1 MTTPT
6 TTPPTAPGTH
16 LAPTGE
22 SINPFGE
29 KTERTAAVEIETER
43 AIAETQG
50 AIVIAQRFPRDQQ
63 RAMDRILVAC
73 TRPTLAEKATY
84 QYARGDADIKGASI
98 RLAEAI
104 AQNWGNIQW
113 GVREL
118 EQKNGAST
126 VEAYCWDVETNS
138 RSSKQFTVPHIRF
151 TRKGQVRLE
160 DSRDIYELVANQ
172 GARRVRSCIL
182 AVIPGDVVEA
192 AVEQAEKTLT
202 ARVRITPELIKQ
214 LVDTF
219 ESLGVPKRA
228 LEKKLQR
235 RAEAITPALVVMLR
249 RIFNSLKDGMSGV
262 ADHFDLTDDEA
273 KVANAVEQSRIDSLA
288 DRLAQQQGNGGTTPP
303 DETPPEPPKP
313 RRRRAADAAPPE
325 TPTEAA
331 GAPPEPPVE
340 QTPAAPPEAP
350 PAPTPASTAPA
361 IDDDAQRD
369 QARHY
374 RTEIVRL
381 WKNKPMGAA
390 LGRLYAKGTLLDLT
404 LPQLEMFYHDS
415 PRLLGLESPSE

>member
-1 MTTPT
+1 MTTPAT
-6 TTPPTAPGTH
+6 PTTPGTT

-22 SINPFGE
+22 SINPFGAA
-29 KTERTAAVEIETER
+29 KDRTAAVEIETER

-84 QYARGDADIKGASI
+84 QYVRGDTDIKGASI

-138 RSSKQFTVPHIRF
+138 RSSKQFTVPHIRH
-151 TRKGQVRLE
+151 TKKGQKRLE
-160 DSRDIYELVANQ
+160 DPREIYELVANQ

-182 AVIPGDVVEA
+182 AVIPGDVMEA

-202 ARVRITPELIKQ
+202 ARVRITPELIAS

-219 ESLGVPKRA
+219 DGLGVPKRA

-235 RAEAITPALVVMLR
+235 RVEAITPALVVMLR
-249 RIFNSLKDGMSGV
+249 RVFNSLKDGMSSVG
-262 ADHFDLTDDEA
+262 DHFDLTDEEA
-273 KVANAVEQSRIDSLA
+273 KVADAVEQSRIDSLA

-303 DETPPEPPKP
+303 DEAPPEPPKP
-313 RRRRAADAAPPE
+313 SRRRRGTVEAPPPE
-325 TPTEAA
+325 TPQEPSQASE
-331 GAPPEPPVE
+331 PPEPT
-340 QTPAAPPEAP
+340 QTPPPVAEAP

-369 QARHY
+369 RARHF

-381 WKNKPMGAA
+381 WKSKPMGPA

-404 LPQLEMFYHDS
+404 LPQLEDFYNVS
-415 PRLLGLESPSE
+415 PGLLGLEPRDD